1 MRKRSTKEILQL
13 VEVSDT
19 DPLALSGSGDTP
31 SKKPKTPEERKAERE
46 AEIAA
51 QRKRESEDKHNV
63 SAARVDKL
71 KSSAALDRTK
81 DDEIKKDSQRKAE
94 LAKAK
99 GRKRALE
106 GQAKKVASRENLRKT
121 IAGGKPKLQTITRK
135 DGSATATGK
144 AAANL
149 VKTGA
154 SLVRKTAA
162 IPANIAKQKA
172 KAKLGRMQMNDG
184 RPPDSG
190 TFRQKIGYGAR
201 EAGKDIRKTG
211 RNTVRRTNINV
222 EKAKRKVSGPV
233 GSAVKATRNVAST
246 ATTAAANL
254 VSRGKPRPN
263 PGMNRIRTAVKDARN
278 TVSRATSSIADR
290 IKTKKFNEQ
299 HLSYTEFAMFVED
312 YIWEAEKNDK
322 KKKETIDVMKGTNKV
337 EVNPKM
343 QAEAKKMTKKQIKKR
358 DEIADAISTREMNKR
373 YGDKN
378 VKYAIAT
385 KLAME
390 AKVDDRKIFG
400 VTADRNERRFG
411 RKGAFDP
418 QGSGPR
424 GQDPSERAKLAVQ
437 RGEEHRARR
446 GVKTKGVKED
456 VTLQDANGND
466 FVQIVDLIKP
476 EPLVKARSVQE
487 ISECWKTHKQVG
499 YKKKGG
505 RMVPNCVPKNEE
517 VENEKTI
524 NEISGELASKAFK
537 AANKKYQYA
546 DNNLN
551 REKAYKQQQK
561 FAVYAN
567 KKYKKLNKDRGDLNK
582 IYNKPDAVKEANAP
596 VQGLMKL
603 AATVAANNKK
613 RKNALQI
620 QKYIGEETPDAI
632 SGKDLKRISALSGKK
647 TRFGDGPEGTAKR
660 KAALEKKRGM
670 KLDDHPQFKTE
681 GTIVEKQGGDK
692 KNPDSRI
699 NYRTN
704 YTQDRELNSNPDLEN
719 FERRQRSKLENQ
731 REEKRKKIQQKKE
744 NRRQQREGGNTDT

>member
-1 MRKRSTKEILQL
+1 MRKRSTKEIL
-13 VEVSDT
+13 EVFEK
-19 DPLALSGSGDTP
+19 GGTP
-31 SKKPKTPEERKAERE
+31 SGINPKYGPPKKPKTPEERKAERE
-46 AEIAA
+46 KEVADE
-51 QRKRESEDKHNV
+51 RKKD
-63 SAARVDKL
+63 SARKDNLSTARVDKL
-71 KSSAALDRTK
+71 KSSTSLDRARE
-81 DDEIKKDSQRKAE
+81 DQIKQDNIRKAE

-106 GQAKKVASRENLRKT
+106 GQAKKVNSRENLRKT
-121 IAGGKPKLQTITRK
+121 IAGGKPNLERISRK

-172 KAKLGRMQMNDG
+172 KAKLGRMQMDDG

-190 TFRQKIGYGAR
+190 TFRQKVGYGAR

-233 GSAVKATRNVAST
+233 GSAVKATRNVANT

-517 VENEKTI
+517 
-524 NEISGELASKAFK
+524 
-537 AANKKYQYA
+537 
-546 DNNLN
+546 
-551 REKAYKQQQK
+551 
-561 FAVYAN
+561 
-567 KKYKKLNKDRGDLNK
+567 
-582 IYNKPDAVKEANAP
+582 KEP
-596 VQGLMKL
+596 TKGLMKL

-681 GTIVEKQGGDK
+681 GKGSNPNKRYIGDPNVTSKKQFTKTGAIGVEIT
-692 KNPDSRI
+692 NPDEEQGIQQRR
-699 NYRTN
+699 NAKE
-704 YTQDRELNSNPDLEN
+704 RE
-719 FERRQRSKLENQ
+719 
-731 REEKRKKIQQKKE
+731 REEKRKRIEQNKEKK
-744 NRRQQREGGNTDT
+744 RQQREGGNTDT

>member
-1 MRKRSTKEILQL
+1 MRKRSTKEIL
-13 VEVSDT
+13 EVFEK
-19 DPLALSGSGDTP
+19 GGTP
-31 SKKPKTPEERKAERE
+31 SGINPKYGPPKKPKTPEEIKAERE
-46 AEIAA
+46 KEVADE
-51 QRKRESEDKHNV
+51 RKKD
-63 SAARVDKL
+63 SARKDSITTARVDKL
-71 KSSAALDRTK
+71 KASADLDRTR

-106 GQAKKVASRENLRKT
+106 GQAKKVASRENLRKS
-121 IAGGKPKLQTITRK
+121 IAGGKPNLERISRK

-172 KAKLGRMQMNDG
+172 KAKLGRMQMDDG

-190 TFRQKIGYGAR
+190 TFRQKVGYGAR

-343 QAEAKKMTKKQIKKR
+343 QAEAKKMTKKEIKKR
-358 DEIADAISTREMNKR
+358 DEIADAISTREMNNR

-385 KLAME
+385 KLAMKKKKKKKIDE
-390 AKVDDRKIFG
+390 AKIDQTM
-400 VTADRNERRFG
+400 TAYQKRLARNER
-411 RKGAFDP
+411 
-418 QGSGPR
+418 
-424 GQDPSERAKLAVQ
+424 E
-437 RGEEHRARR
+437 
-446 GVKTKGVKED
+446 
-456 VTLQDANGND
+456 
-466 FVQIVDLIKP
+466 
-476 EPLVKARSVQE
+476 
-487 ISECWKTHKQVG
+487 
-499 YKKKGG
+499 
-505 RMVPNCVPKNEE
+505 
-517 VENEKTI
+517 
-524 NEISGELASKAFK
+524 
-537 AANKKYQYA
+537 
-546 DNNLN
+546 
-551 REKAYKQQQK
+551 
-561 FAVYAN
+561 
-567 KKYKKLNKDRGDLNK
+567 
-582 IYNKPDAVKEANAP
+582 
-596 VQGLMKL
+596 
-603 AATVAANNKK
+603 
-613 RKNALQI
+613 
-620 QKYIGEETPDAI
+620 
-632 SGKDLKRISALSGKK
+632 SGKPYEPVDSTDKPGTKIPK
-647 TRFGDGPEGTAKR
+647 TRLTKWDQEFR
-660 KAALEKKRGM
+660 
-670 KLDDHPQFKTE
+670 
-681 GTIVEKQGGDK
+681 
-692 KNPDSRI
+692 
-699 NYRTN
+699 
-704 YTQDRELNSNPDLEN
+704 RE
-719 FERRQRSKLENQ
+719 RHK
-731 REEKRKKIQQKKE
+731 
-744 NRRQQREGGNTDT
+744 